1 MSVLINA
8 DTSDGLK
15 FTSDTSGEIKLQS
28 AGADIATVDSSGIT
42 MAAGKTLP
50 ASALTGTLPALD
62 ASSLTGIPAP
72 AALSTATSS
81 TSQPSYS
88 CRAWIRW
95 DGNGSTINGSGGVS
109 SYNRAGTGDY
119 DIFWSVTLDDAN
131 YAVTVCSSE
140 ARWDR
145 GLSSNG
151 LATNKVTMVYEDT
164 GGSRVDG
171 GNLMLMMIR

>member
-1 MSVLINA
+1 MSITLNA
-8 DTSDGLK
+8 DTSNGLVM
-15 FTSDTSGEIKLQS
+15 TSDSSGEIKIQS
-28 AGADIATVDSSGIT
+28 AGADIATVSSTGIA
-42 MAAGKTLP
+42 MASGKTLP
-50 ASALTGTLPALD
+50 AASLTGTLPAID
-62 ASSLTGIPAP
+62 GSSLTNLPAP

-95 DGNGSTINGSGGVS
+95 DGNGSTIIGSGGVS
-109 SYNRAGTGDY
+109 SYTRAGTGDY
-119 DIFWSVTLDDAN
+119 DIFWSVTLDDSA
-131 YAVTVCSSE
+131 YVVTVCSSE

>member
-1 MSVLINA
+1 MAVIINGDTGIDKITDGSVVN
-8 DTSDGLK
+8 
-15 FTSDTSGEIKLQS
+15 
-28 AGADIATVDSSGIT
+28 ADIASGID
-42 MAAGKTLP
+42 AAK
-50 ASALTGTLPALD
+50 LTGTLPALD

-72 AALSTATSS
+72 SALSTATSS

-88 CRAWIRW
+88 VRAWIRW
-95 DGNGSTINGSGGVS
+95 DGNGTGAGAIVNSGGVS
-109 SYNRAGTGDY
+109 SYTRAGTGDY
-119 DIFWSVTLDDAN
+119 DIFWSVTLDDSA

-145 GLSSNG
+145 GLSANG
-151 LATNKVTMVYEDT
+151 FATNKATMVYEDT